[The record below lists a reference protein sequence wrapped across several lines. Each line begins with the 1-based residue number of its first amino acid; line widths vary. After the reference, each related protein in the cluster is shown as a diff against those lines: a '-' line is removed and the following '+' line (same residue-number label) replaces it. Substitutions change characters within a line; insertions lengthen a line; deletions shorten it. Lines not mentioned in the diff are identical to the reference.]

1 MRSWSNAAP
10 IATGAADGSAAEA
23 PVADSAFAARRVL
36 IADDTLT
43 DRCVLRWFAE
53 SCGCVVREACSLRD
67 VTEAMREWDPSVLV
81 MDIVMPDS
89 DGIEIMRQLRSLR
102 CERPLLFVTGW
113 HGLLKPVYNLGIAY
127 GLNVIDVV
135 AKPVDAHDFKAKLRR
150 AIETDS

>member
-1 MRSWSNAAP
+1 M
-10 IATGAADGSAAEA
+10 AD
-23 PVADSAFAARRVL
+23 PAFAARRVL
-36 IADDTLT
+36 IADDTPT

-67 VTEAMREWDPSVLV
+67 LTQAMREWDPGILV
-81 MDIVMPDS
+81 VDIVMPDS
-89 DGIEIMRQLRSLR
+89 DGIEIMRRLRSLR
-102 CERPLLFVTGW
+102 CERPVLVVTGW
-113 HGLLKPVYNLGIAY
+113 HGLLRPVYNLGIAY